1 MRELKVVQ
9 FPTLRHLISS
19 AARLVASLISSKSMS
34 AYRSGLAIIPC
45 SLHTHTSET
54 DQSLS
59 DQMSRGRAVRIMQG
73 REERRGEERGGQTIP
88 AVKLLHG
95 DFLNLNQG
103 LHSQHS

>member
-19 AARLVASLISSKSMS
+19 GARLVASLISSKSMS

-73 REERRGEERGGQTIP
+73 REERRGERRTNNSCSEVIARRLPQ
-88 AVKLLHG
+88 
-95 DFLNLNQG
+95 
-103 LHSQHS
+103 SQSGTT